1 MKLYFLPLAFLI
13 FGTSFGQED
22 FSILIDGKAMD
33 IALDKE
39 YQVTIRGKDVKFTVQ
54 AKDTLTYIGDLFSF
68 KYSKDYKVT
77 KSIIDDGIDQ
87 QMIMTADGT
96 GVAVQ
101 QYTNFN
107 PTLLNEIIMDEITKE
122 SISYGYESV
131 RQDYD
136 IRLLSGQQITVNK
149 TVLTYKGETNI
160 YEVASIGKKDEG
172 IVIITMKMNDNP
184 TSDGQK
190 VIDLLWNTL
199 EYK

>member
-1 MKLYFLPLAFLI
+1 MAFLVVGI
-13 FGTSFGQED
+13 SHGQED
-22 FSILIDGKAMD
+22 FSILIDGKPMD

-39 YQVTIRGKDVKFTVQ
+39 YQVTIRGKNVKFIVQ
-54 AKDTLTYIGDLFSF
+54 AKDTLTYNGDLFSF
-68 KYSKDYKVT
+68 KYSKDYKVAR
-77 KSIIDDGIDQ
+77 SIIDNGIDQ
-87 QMIMTADGT
+87 QMIMTAEGT

-107 PTLLNEIIMDEITKE
+107 PTVLNEIIMDEITKE
-122 SISYGYESV
+122 SISYGYQAV

-136 IRLLSGQQITVNK
+136 INLLSGQQITINK

-172 IVIITMKMNDNP
+172 IVVITMKMNDNP

-190 VIDLLWNTL
+190 VIDLMWDTL